1 MPKVLVVLT
10 IFQKKNNNNNEK
22 TNFVRNCSC
31 NTFKLRHD

>member
-10 IFQKKNNNNNEK
+10 IFQKNNIYNEK

-31 NTFKLRHD
+31 NTFKLRND